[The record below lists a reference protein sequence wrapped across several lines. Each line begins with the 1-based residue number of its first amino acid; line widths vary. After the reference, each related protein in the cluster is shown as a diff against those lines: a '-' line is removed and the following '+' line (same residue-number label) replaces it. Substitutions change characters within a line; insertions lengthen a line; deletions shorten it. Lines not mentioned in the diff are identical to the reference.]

1 MPTHVMLDLET
12 LGTEKGS
19 IILSIGAV
27 KFDPMGDTIDEA
39 FEVFIDP
46 VNSQKCGFEMSASTI
61 WWWLQ
66 PERSDA
72 REQLVKHK
80 DNWVDVGSA
89 LDLFR
94 DWFGYDSLPVWG
106 NSAAF
111 DNELLKAYFDRANMD
126 VPWNF
131 WDDCCYRTLKGLARD
146 VKLERV
152 GTYHSAVDD
161 ATSQALHLQKIVKH
175 LNIKL

>member
-1 MPTHVMLDLET
+1 MPQHLMLDLET
-12 LGTEKGS
+12 LGTAKGS

-27 KFDPMGDTIDEA
+27 KFDPMGDGVDDS

-46 VNSQKCGFEMSASTI
+46 VNSEAFGFEMSASTV
-61 WWWLQ
+61 WWWMQ
-66 PERSDA
+66 PERADA

-94 DWFGYDSLPVWG
+94 DWFGFDSMPVWG

-126 VPWNF
+126 VPWKF
-131 WDDCCYRTLKGLARD
+131 WDDRCYRTVKNLAKGVELQRT
-146 VKLERV
+146 

-161 ATSQALHLQKIVKH
+161 AYSQATHLQAIVKH
-175 LNIKL
+175 LGLQL